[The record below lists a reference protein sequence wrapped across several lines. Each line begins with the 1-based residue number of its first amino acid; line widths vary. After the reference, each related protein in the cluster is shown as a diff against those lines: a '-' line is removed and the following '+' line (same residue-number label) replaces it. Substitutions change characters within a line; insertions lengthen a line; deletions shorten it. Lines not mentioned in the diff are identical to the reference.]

1 MQALLFDPAAPSN
14 LRFDE
19 APEPEPGPSEAL
31 IQVAATTLN
40 FGEIAYLDKRV
51 EVGGVPGWDASGTVV
66 TAAGDG
72 SGPSAGARVTSFGPA
87 GAWAELRAA
96 DTGELA
102 VLPDGLEFGAAAAL
116 PVAGV
121 TALRSL
127 RRLGAVVGR
136 RVLITGASGGVGRFA
151 VQLAARAG
159 AHVVAVVGSSAR
171 AEGLERLGA
180 AEVIVGLDD
189 LARPVDAAL
198 DHVGGSMLADAHALL
213 GPGCAVVSVGNAS
226 LEPTTIDFEE
236 ARQRADGTRVEVF
249 TVGGGFGADL
259 PYLLSLLAA
268 GDLDPQIGWRGPW
281 ERASEAAEAL
291 IGRRIAGKA
300 VLEVAS

>member
-1 MQALLFDPAAPSN
+1 MRALLYDPAAPSG
-14 LRFDE
+14 LRLGE
-19 APEPEPGPSEAL
+19 APEPEPAASQAL

-40 FGEIAYLDKRV
+40 FGEVAFLRDRV
-51 EVGGVPGWDASGTVV
+51 EEGGVAGWDAAGTVV
-66 TAAGDG
+66 AAAADG
-72 SGPSAGARVTSFGPA
+72 SGPPAGARVTSFGPA
-87 GAWAELRAA
+87 GAWAELRAV
-96 DTGELA
+96 DTAELA
-102 VLPDGLEFGAAAAL
+102 VLPDALEFGVAAAL

-121 TALRSL
+121 TALRAL
-127 RRLGAVVGR
+127 RRLGSVIGR

-159 AHVVAVVGSSAR
+159 AHVVAVVGSPAR
-171 AEGLERLGA
+171 ADGLDRLGA
-180 AEVIVGLDD
+180 AEVLVGLDD
-189 LARPVDAAL
+189 VAEPVDAAL
-198 DHVGGSMLADAHALL
+198 DHVGGRMLADVHALL
-213 GPGCAVVSVGNAS
+213 RPGGVVLSVGMAS